1 LKNPYAVERAL
12 RKGHMVGDIIL
23 RTEGLKKDFV
33 SESRMFGKKP
43 RRIKALDGVNIEVRQ
58 GEILG
63 IVGESGSGK
72 TTLAKTMSG
81 IFRPSEGKVY
91 FKGERIRH
99 LSSKKMKAVRRKIQ
113 YVYQNPGA
121 SFDPWWVVGRS
132 LEEPLRIHERLPKQ
146 EREKRVKVV
155 LKSVGLEEDHIY
167 RYPHEFSGGQQRRLA
182 LARALVL
189 RPSLIIFDEPTSGL
203 DVSIQATIL
212 KLLKELREDLGL
224 TYIFISH
231 DLEVVRM
238 MSDMIA
244 VMYLGNIVEYGHTK
258 AVFKNP
264 KHPYTKFLLAAVPTI
279 MDQQQ
284 EEEIL
289 IEGEVPNP
297 TDVPSGCSFWPR
309 CLGASECCVREKPPT
324 RRLED
329 GRSVACHLV

>member
-1 LKNPYAVERAL
+1 MNRPCGFKETLQKEFV
-12 RKGHMVGDIIL
+12 VGDLIL
-23 RTEGLKKDFV
+23 RTERLKKYFAAA
-33 SESRMFGKKP
+33 RRTIGKRP
-43 RRIKALDGVNIEVRQ
+43 RWIKALDGVDIEVRQ

-72 TTLAKTMSG
+72 TTLAKTVSG
-81 IFRPSEGKVY
+81 IFGPSEGTVY

-99 LSSKKMKAVRRKIQ
+99 LSTKKMKAVRREIQ

-132 LEEPLRIHERLPKQ
+132 LEEPLKIHEKLSKK
-146 EREKRVKVV
+146 EREKRVKEG
-155 LKSVGLEEDHIY
+155 LRSVGLEEDHVY

-212 KLLKELREDLGL
+212 KLLQVLREDLGL

-238 MSDMIA
+238 MSDVIA
-244 VMYLGNIVEYGHTK
+244 VLYLGNILEYGRTK
-258 AVFKNP
+258 AIFENP
-264 KHPYTKFLLAAVPTI
+264 IHPYTKLLLAAVPTI
-279 MDQQQ
+279 TS
-284 EEEIL
+284 EEEEETIT
-289 IEGEVPNP
+289 EGEVPSLME
-297 TDVPSGCSFWPR
+297 VPPGCSFWPR
-309 CLGASECCVREKPPT
+309 CPESSERCIRERPAM

-329 GRSVACHLV
+329 GRSVACHFV

>member
-1 LKNPYAVERAL
+1 LNRPYGFEEKLQKVYVVVDFILKTER
-12 RKGHMVGDIIL
+12 
-23 RTEGLKKDFV
+23 LKKYFV
-33 SESRMFGKKP
+33 SARRTIWKKP
-43 RRIKALDGVNIEVRQ
+43 HRIKALDGVNIEVRQ

-72 TTLAKTMSG
+72 TTLAKTISG
-81 IFRPSEGKVY
+81 IYGPSQGEVY

-99 LSSKKMKAVRRKIQ
+99 FSTKKMKAVRREIQ

-132 LEEPLRIHERLPKQ
+132 LEEPLKIHEKLSKK
-146 EREKRVKVV
+146 EREKRVKEG
-155 LKSVGLEEDHIY
+155 LRSVGLEEDHIY

-212 KLLKELREDLGL
+212 KLLKVLREDLGL

-244 VMYLGNIVEYGHTK
+244 VIYLGNILEYGRTR
-258 AVFKNP
+258 AIFENP
-264 KHPYTKFLLAAVPTI
+264 IHPYTKILLAAVPTI
-279 MDQQQ
+279 TGEQ
-284 EEEIL
+284 EETI
-289 IEGEVPNP
+289 ITEGEVPKL
-297 TDVPSGCSFWPR
+297 TEVPPGCSFWPR
-309 CLGASECCVREKPPT
+309 CPRTSERCIRERPAMT
-324 RRLED
+324 RLED
-329 GRSVACHLV
+329 GRTVACHFV

>member
-1 LKNPYAVERAL
+1 LKNPYGVEESF
-12 RKGHMVGDIIL
+12 RKGYVVGDIIL
-23 RTEGLKKDFV
+23 KTERLKKHFV
-33 SESRMFGKKP
+33 SASRIIGKKP
-43 RRIKALDGVNIEVRQ
+43 RWIKALDGVNIEVRQ

-72 TTLAKTMSG
+72 TTLAKTISG
-81 IFRPSEGKVY
+81 IFGPSEGKVY

-99 LSSKKMKAVRRKIQ
+99 LSAKKMKAVRREIQ

-132 LEEPLRIHERLPKQ
+132 LEEPLRIHEKLPKK
-146 EREKRVKVV
+146 EREKRVMEG
-155 LKSVGLEEDHIY
+155 LHSVGLEEDHVY

-238 MSDMIA
+238 MSDTIA

-264 KHPYTKFLLAAVPTI
+264 KHPYTKLLLAAVPTI
-279 MDQQQ
+279 TDKQ
-284 EEEIL
+284 EDEIV

-297 TDVPSGCSFWPR
+297 MDVPPGCSFWPR
-309 CLGASECCVREKPPT
+309 CPVASEYCVREKPAM
-324 RRLED
+324 RRVED
-329 GRSVACHLV
+329 GRRVACHLV